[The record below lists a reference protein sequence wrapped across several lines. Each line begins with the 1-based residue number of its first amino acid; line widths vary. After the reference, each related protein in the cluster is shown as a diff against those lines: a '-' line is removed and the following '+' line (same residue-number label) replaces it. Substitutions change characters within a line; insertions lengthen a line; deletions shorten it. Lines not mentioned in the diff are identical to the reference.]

1 MAVFTRVNP
10 VAGAGSGYDHGEN
23 YSTSQITAIE
33 IDAGASL
40 AAKDAIGSTIETI
53 VREFSPL
60 MYQSTGTAGKIF
72 MICDGHAVDAASM
85 TIRLQALGTV
95 DSIVLTSATVVA
107 RDLDGFVAT
116 T

>member
-1 MAVFTRVNP
+1 MASFTRVNP

-33 IDAGASL
+33 IDGGATL

-72 MICDGHAVDAASM
+72 AIIDGHHSDAASL
-85 TIRLQALGTV
+85 TARLQALGTV
-95 DSIVLTSATVVA
+95 DSIDLSAQTVVI
-107 RDLDGFVAT
+107 RDLDAFDAT
-116 T
+116 